1 MNQQLIRDIRERRQ
15 QLSEQIDAARKRG
28 DHEAALD
35 LTSEA
40 WRLWQRLQYCGS
52 LGARRR
58 TPVLKFDGGRAV
70 PSFHVP

>member
-1 MNQQLIRDIRERRQ
+1 MYNSVLVRKGAVELNDEMIRDIRERRQ

-40 WRLWQRLQYCGS
+40 WRLWQRLQTAG
-52 LGARRR
+52 
-58 TPVLKFDGGRAV
+58 V
-70 PSFHVP
+70 

>member
-1 MNQQLIRDIRERRQ
+1 MNQRLIRDIRERRQ

-40 WRLWQRLQYCGS
+40 WRLWQRLQTAG
-52 LGARRR
+52 
-58 TPVLKFDGGRAV
+58 V
-70 PSFHVP
+70 